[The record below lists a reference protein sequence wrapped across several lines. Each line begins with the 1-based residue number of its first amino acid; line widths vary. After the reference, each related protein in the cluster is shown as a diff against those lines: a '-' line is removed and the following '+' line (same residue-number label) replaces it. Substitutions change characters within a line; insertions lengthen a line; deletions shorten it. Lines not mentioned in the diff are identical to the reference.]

1 MVNGGMLFCLMGWV
15 GVGQIN
21 AWIEK
26 WIGESQ
32 VEFPL
37 LQNVHRKMFW
47 IMNRNQLTLVFYAC
61 VRHSWKM
68 MTRKQKRVTQN
79 RRRGFAEVEFAV
91 LTYFTCFTE
100 WWCVL
105 FGQHKMVRFGD
116 TMTADTFYKITTT
129 IHLLFEN
136 QCLELRWPSLR
147 RNLNSMNLQRL
158 PLSTTTSPILN

>member
-129 IHLLFEN
+129 TAAAWTFGP
-136 QCLELRWPSLR
+136 WP
-147 RNLNSMNLQRL
+147 QRVQSWTYIFGHW
-158 PLSTTTSPILN
+158 PPKKTFFRT